1 MHALDWGPQKDMI
14 IKVIQ
19 QEIEYHMQH
28 IVIANSFGPEIP
40 THHIFYW
47 VVIMN
52 AFVKI
57 RVINY

>member
-40 THHIFYW
+40 THHIFY
-47 VVIMN
+47 
-52 AFVKI
+52 
-57 RVINY
+57 